1 MCNENYNPDYVTHS
15 DLPAVVNDFR
25 NALQTAKMMGI
36 PLENTIQLQNA
47 SYDNL

>member
-1 MCNENYNPDYVTHS
+1 MCNEIYNPDYELS

-25 NALQTAKMMGI
+25 NALQTAKLMGI
-36 PLENTIQLQNA
+36 PLENIVALQNA